1 MSRKRMFLTFAA
13 EIEHFQEER
22 VRNGASAQGV
32 AGAGKHCF
40 NGILSFQALGL
51 QAVIP
56 FAVKNDG
63 AELLT
68 CRILNLAKV

>member
-1 MSRKRMFLTFAA
+1 MFLTFAA

-51 QAVIP
+51 QVVIP
-56 FAVKNDG
+56 FAVKQYGTGDFTRRVLQS
-63 AELLT
+63 A
-68 CRILNLAKV
+68 

>member
-40 NGILSFQALGL
+40 NGILSFQEISYSGISSA
-51 QAVIP
+51 QPAHRR
-56 FAVKNDG
+56 N
-63 AELLT
+63 
-68 CRILNLAKV
+68 